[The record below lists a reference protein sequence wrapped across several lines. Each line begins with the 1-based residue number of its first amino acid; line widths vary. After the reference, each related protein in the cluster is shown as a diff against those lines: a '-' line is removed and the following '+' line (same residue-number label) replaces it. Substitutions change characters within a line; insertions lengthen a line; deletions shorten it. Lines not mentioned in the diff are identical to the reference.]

1 MRFRTVT
8 LRRAMLAV
16 AAIAFA
22 ASAAGTGVRGAH
34 ATQTT
39 GDEPHYLLTA
49 HSLAEDGDLDVRDD
63 IAAEAYRP
71 WHGAGLDPQE
81 KVLSDGRMVSPH
93 DPLLPALLAAPL
105 ALGGWVAAK
114 VALAALAAAL
124 AALLLVVAVRR
135 FGLPVGPSAVVVA
148 VFAASAPFAVYGTQV
163 YPELPAA
170 LAVVA
175 AVGGFATPVA
185 VIALPWLSVKYTLV
199 AATLALLTLRRR
211 WYLLGVYAAAA
222 AVFLVAHKLWYGGW
236 TPYAAGD
243 HFGDSELTVVGRQP
257 DYAGRARRLLGLLV
271 DRTFGLA
278 VWQPAW
284 LLAVPALA
292 ALVAR
297 RERRWLLVGL
307 PLAAGWLVATFAAL
321 TMHGWWWPGRQLVVV
336 LPLAVLTV
344 AAWAAVSRRR
354 LAAVAALGATGVV
367 TYAWFVVEAYWSG
380 LTWVV
385 DFFETSN
392 PLVQAWRLVL
402 PDFWQENAATWPL
415 AALWTVV
422 LGAAAGYAYTG
433 TRRACGRSE
442 TRAPIGTISVD
453 GRCERNVASPTVTR

>member
-1 MRFRTVT
+1 VT
-8 LRRAMLAV
+8 LRRAALVV
-16 AAIAFA
+16 AAVAFA
-22 ASAAGTGVRGAH
+22 AAAIGTGVRGSHGA
-34 ATQTT
+34 QTT

-49 HSLAEDGDLDVRDD
+49 HSLAEDGDLDLRDD
-63 IAAEAYRP
+63 LGADAYRP
-71 WHGAGLDPQE
+71 WHEVGLDPQE
-81 KVLSDGRMVSPH
+81 KVLDDGRMVSPH

-114 VALAALAAAL
+114 LALAALAAAL

-135 FGLPVGPSAVVVA
+135 FGIPVVPAALVVGT
-148 VFAASAPFAVYGTQV
+148 FAASAPFAVYGTQV
-163 YPELPAA
+163 YPEIPAA

-175 AVGGFATPVA
+175 AVGGFAAPVA
-185 VIALPWLSVKYTLV
+185 VIALPWLSVKYAVV
-199 AATLALLTLRRR
+199 AAALALLTLRRR
-211 WYLLGVYAAAA
+211 WWLLGVYAAAA
-222 AVFLVAHKLWYGGW
+222 AVFLVAHKAWYGGW

-243 HFGDSELTVVGRQP
+243 HFSGGELTVVGHDP

-284 LLAVPALA
+284 LLVVPALA
-292 ALVAR
+292 ALAAR
-297 RERRWLLVGL
+297 RERRWLVVAVPLVL
-307 PLAAGWLVATFAAL
+307 GWLVATFVAL

-336 LPLAVLTV
+336 LPLAVLAI

-354 LAAVAALGATGVV
+354 LAAVATLGGIGVATHV
-367 TYAWFVVEAYWSG
+367 WFVVEAYWGG

-385 DFFETSN
+385 DFYETEN
-392 PLVQAWRLVL
+392 PWVRSFRHVL
-402 PDFWQENAATWPL
+402 PDFWNEDAATWPL

-422 LGAAAGYAYTG
+422 LGAAAAYAYTG

-442 TRAPIGTISVD
+442 TRAPSGTISVE
-453 GRCERNVASPTVTR
+453 GRWE